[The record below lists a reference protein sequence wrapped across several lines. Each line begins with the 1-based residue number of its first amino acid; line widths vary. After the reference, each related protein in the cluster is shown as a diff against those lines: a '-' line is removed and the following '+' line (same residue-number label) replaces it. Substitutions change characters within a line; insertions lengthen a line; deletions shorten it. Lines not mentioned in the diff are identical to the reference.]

1 MINVGTKGMTGAWL
15 KVFWYWSWVL
25 CFKEYNTAIQIFEN
39 KIKFYYFWWLVTEN
53 FKNDSDLELLY
64 DLKSKI
70 IKEYQETYLS
80 NKILLAS

>member
-1 MINVGTKGMTGAWL
+1 M
-15 KVFWYWSWVL
+15 
-25 CFKEYNTAIQIFEN
+25 FEN
-39 KIKFYYFWWLVTEN
+39 KIKFYYFWWLVTEI